1 MCRFLLFLEFKIA
14 FLAMETDNRDILML
28 LWSRGKFLGGSGFN
42 TRVGNIRILAQG
54 EYDSSGDCFSGAEIE
69 SEGKVQRGDIVVGV
83 VSPARIPRYT
93 ILQVISSPSQ
103 SLVGFDGLRIPQIAV
118 EIPPETFSSV
128 NSLRTGASSYEC
140 GFWLA
145 DTLRLERISIFEKLL
160 LERLHR
166 KCGDI
171 SRVFEEA
178 GRDWS
183 QAFYVMLMRSM
194 GGNRNREPYM
204 KLASRATYS
213 MVLRERSS
221 VTVVEALLLGTSGL
235 LEGCYFDDYI
245 HSLRDH
251 YKYLCAKYGIV
262 PMHAN
267 EWESGG
273 TYPRSMP
280 IQRIV
285 QLASF
290 LSGSD
295 FVFDRMAACRS
306 REDVHRLF
314 SAEASHYWATHYI
327 PDGSSR
333 MCPKRIGEE
342 KADLLGINLV
352 VPMMFAYGNYTG
364 KEELKEAALEL
375 LASIPAENNIIIR
388 GWTGVGVPVQSAM
401 DTQAL
406 LQLRNEYC
414 AAGNCTSC
422 RVGRKLIKTG

>member
-1 MCRFLLFLEFKIA
+1 
-14 FLAMETDNRDILML
+14 MEGDNKDILMF
-28 LWSRGKFLGGSGFN
+28 LWSRGKILDCSGFSARGGS
-42 TRVGNIRILAQG
+42 IRILRQG
-54 EYDSSGDCFSGAEIE
+54 EYDASDDCFSGAEIE
-69 SEGKVQRGDIVVGV
+69 TDGNIQRGDVVFGV
-83 VSPARIPRYT
+83 VSPTRIPRYT

-103 SLVGFDGLRIPQIAV
+103 SLVRFDGFRIPQITV
-118 EIPPETFSSV
+118 DIPAETFRSV
-128 NSLRTGASSYEC
+128 ESLRFGASSYEC
-140 GFWLA
+140 GFWLS
-145 DTLRLERISIFEKLL
+145 DTSRLERISIFEKLL

-166 KCGDI
+166 KCEDI
-171 SRVFEEA
+171 ARVFEET

-183 QAFYVMLMRSM
+183 QAFYVMLFRAM

-235 LEGCYFDDYI
+235 LDGCYFDDYI

-251 YKYLCAKYGIV
+251 YKYLCAKYIIS

-273 TYPRSMP
+273 SYPRSMP

-290 LSGSD
+290 FSESD
-295 FVFDRMAACRS
+295 FVFDRMTACRS
-306 REDVHRLF
+306 REDIHRLF
-314 SAEASHYWATHYI
+314 SAEASHYWTTHYI
-327 PDGSSR
+327 PDGSSK

-375 LASIPAENNIIIR
+375 LASIPAENNVIIR

-406 LQLRNEYC
+406 IQLRNEYC
-414 AAGNCTSC
+414 TTGNCTSC
-422 RVGRKLIKTG
+422 RVGRRLIKTG